1 MVKETTRI
9 NLTMNQITTMEL
21 VCEYCLDI
29 IKSSNGSPGD
39 FCHECT
45 YKRSM
50 IPIQIPELP
59 FKLKERVQNKK
70 YMFNGKVVICKGG
83 VLNCIHGIRR
93 TKCSDSQCIEP
104 SNNCIHELPK
114 KNCPDCN
121 I

>member
-45 YKRSM
+45 YKRIM
-50 IPIQIPELP
+50 NPIRIPELP

-83 VLNCIHGIRR
+83 V
-93 TKCSDSQCIEP
+93 CSDSQCIEP